1 MVTYAANELISSSD
15 FSKKFGSYLS
25 QIRENSINKL
35 AILKNNKVEAVM
47 VSKDEYERMQEA
59 YDLVEHMEIYH
70 MVEKRVSKPYKTISL
85 EEMAEKHNIDL
96 DELD

>member
-1 MVTYAANELISSSD
+1 MVTYAANELIASSD

-25 QIRENSINKL
+25 QIKENSIDKL

-47 VSKDEYERMQEA
+47 VSKDDYERMSAA
-59 YDLVEHMEIYH
+59 YDLIEHMEIYNIVKER
-70 MVEKRVSKPYKTISL
+70 MSKPYKTVSL
-85 EEMAEKHNIDL
+85 EEMAKKHNIDL